1 MKKFFLSMIF
11 CLLSLVLFCSYVF
24 PASFLKIVGKPNS
37 SDLVAYSSITNDNN
51 ILLCR
56 FLFPYC
62 LKLNRNGDILWKREI
77 TGLTMVTGFIKQLEN
92 NYFVVDGQALNLAGQ
107 HILSI
112 LDDSTLTS
120 KWINVFPELTSDK
133 EKIDVINIIND
144 NYLLM
149 ITKKRQNTADTFDI
163 LISELNS
170 AGNLIWIKKI
180 SMPDNFY
187 PFGGS
192 HKTSDGNY
200 IISGGLGYS
209 SFFSLIKINK
219 NGEILFSKKYA
230 GDGMIRVNWP
240 QGLTELADGNYIL
253 VGTASLSSGK
263 DGILLLKVDPNGN
276 LIKAKLLL
284 YSDDLDSYG
293 VSSDSTGFIVASS
306 VDINSVGNPC
316 LIKMTNNLDLQWSK
330 IYSKLPGTFYTV
342 DYIPNEGYVAAG
354 NVVVN
359 ENTYEMKLLLAKT
372 DLNSSIDNC
381 SSIFDINL
389 QIIDVT
395 SNIKT
400 ENMNLSTINSSLQVK
415 PYTGTISLSK
425 DVALNTTNVCYAN
438 SPTPPISTPSS
449 PFTDVPPDYW
459 AINYIKA
466 VKDAGITKGCNPPQN
481 DRFCPEDV
489 VTRAQMAAF
498 IIRAIEGEP
507 TSYSTNPYFSDVP
520 STHWAFKYIQR
531 VKERNI
537 AQGYAGTNLYG
548 PEDNVTREQM
558 AKMLIMGLVSQGKT
572 SEPPTD
578 YCSTGAPFDDV
589 SVSSWSC
596 RYIKKLK
603 ELGITQGCNPP
614 QNNRYCPQNPVTRAQ
629 MATFI
634 YRGFLQ

>member
-1 MKKFFLSMIF
+1 
-11 CLLSLVLFCSYVF
+11 
-24 PASFLKIVGKPNS
+24 
-37 SDLVAYSSITNDNN
+37 
-51 ILLCR
+51 
-56 FLFPYC
+56 
-62 LKLNRNGDILWKREI
+62 
-77 TGLTMVTGFIKQLEN
+77 MVTGFIKQLEN

-507 TSYSTNPYFSDVP
+507 TNYSTNQYFSDVP

>member
-1 MKKFFLSMIF
+1 
-11 CLLSLVLFCSYVF
+11 
-24 PASFLKIVGKPNS
+24 
-37 SDLVAYSSITNDNN
+37 
-51 ILLCR
+51 
-56 FLFPYC
+56 
-62 LKLNRNGDILWKREI
+62 
-77 TGLTMVTGFIKQLEN
+77 MVTGFIKQLEN

-507 TSYSTNPYFSDVP
+507 TNYSTNPYFSDVP
-520 STHWAFKYIQR
+520 SSHWAFKYIQR

-537 AQGYAGTNLYG
+537 AQGYPGTNLYG

-558 AKMLIMGLVSQGKT
+558 AKMLIMGLVSQGKIT
-572 SEPPTD
+572 EPPTD
-578 YCSTGAPFDDV
+578 YCASGSPFTDV
-589 SVSSWSC
+589 DPSNWSC
-596 RYIKKLK
+596 RYIKRLK

-614 QNNRYCPQNPVTRAQ
+614 DNNRYCPQNPVTRAQ